1 MILTEMELV
10 NLNKSLNADIEQL
23 RMLCDGLEDFIRRY
37 TNNPFT
43 VRNITYNTPVVD
55 GKLKTQSSL
64 INEDDCVLISNSRY
78 NDGVY
83 VVDSIDGTLDREL
96 FDEPM
101 VNVTLVRYPNAV
113 KMGVMELLKY
123 NVRMADKVGI
133 SSESISRH
141 SVSYSG
147 VGTDGIGGY
156 PASMMAFL
164 KPYMKARF

>member
-1 MILTEMELV
+1 MILTENELV
-10 NLNKSLNADIEQL
+10 KLNKILNTDIEYL
-23 RMLCDGLEDFIRRY
+23 RMLCAGLEDFIRQY

-55 GKLKTQSSL
+55 GKLESQSSL
-64 INEDDCVLISNSRY
+64 INEDDCVLISKSLY

-83 VVDSIDGTLDREL
+83 VVDGIDGTVDREL
-96 FDEPM
+96 YDEPM
-101 VNVTLVRYPNAV
+101 VKVTLVRYPNAI
-113 KMGVMELLKY
+113 KMGVIELLKY

-147 VGTDGIGGY
+147 VGADSIGGY

>member
-1 MILTEMELV
+1 MILTDNELL
-10 NLNKSLNADIEQL
+10 NLNKILNTDIEHL
-23 RMLCDGLEDFIRRY
+23 RTLCDGLEDFIRQY
-37 TNNPFT
+37 TNNNFT
-43 VRNITYNTPVVD
+43 VKNITYNTPVVD
-55 GKLKTQSSL
+55 GKLEAQSSL
-64 INEDDCVLISNSRY
+64 INEDDCVLISNSLY

-83 VVDSIDGTLDREL
+83 IVDGIDGTLDREL
-96 FDEPM
+96 YDEPM
-101 VNVTLVRYPNAV
+101 VKVTLVRYPNAI
-113 KMGVMELLKY
+113 KMGVIELLKY

-147 VGTDGIGGY
+147 VGADSIGGY

>member
-1 MILTEMELV
+1 MILTENELV
-10 NLNKSLNADIEQL
+10 NLNKTLNTDIDYL
-23 RMLCDGLEDFIRRY
+23 KMLCDGLEDFIRTY

-43 VRNITYNTPVVD
+43 VRNITYNTPIVD
-55 GKLKTQSSL
+55 GKLNAQSSL
-64 INEDDCVLISNSRY
+64 INEDDCVLISNSLY

-83 VVDSIDGTLDREL
+83 VVDGVDGTLDREL
-96 FDEPM
+96 YDEAD
-101 VNVTLVRYPNAV
+101 VKVTLVRYPNAV
-113 KMGVMELLKY
+113 KMGVIELLKY

-147 VGTDGIGGY
+147 VGADAIGGY

>member
-1 MILTEMELV
+1 MILTDNELL
-10 NLNKSLNADIEQL
+10 NLNKSLNTDIEHL
-23 RMLCDGLEDFIRRY
+23 RMLCDGLEDFIRQY
-37 TNNPFT
+37 TNNNFT
-43 VRNITYNTPVVD
+43 VKNITYNTPVVD
-55 GKLKTQSSL
+55 GKLETQSSL
-64 INEDDCVLISNSRY
+64 INEDDCVLISKSLY

-83 VVDSIDGTLDREL
+83 VVDGIDGTLDKDL

-101 VNVTLVRYPNAV
+101 VKVTLVKYPDAI
-113 KMGVMELLKY
+113 KMGVVELLKY

-147 VGTDGIGGY
+147 VGADSIGGY

>member
-1 MILTEMELV
+1 MILTDNELL
-10 NLNKSLNADIEQL
+10 NLNKSLNTDIEHL
-23 RMLCDGLEDFIRRY
+23 RMLCDGLEDFIRQY
-37 TNNPFT
+37 TNNNFT
-43 VRNITYNTPVVD
+43 VKNITYNTPVVD
-55 GKLKTQSSL
+55 GKLETQSSL
-64 INEDDCVLISNSRY
+64 INEDDCVLISKSLY

-83 VVDSIDGTLDREL
+83 VVDGVDGTVDREL
-96 FDEPM
+96 YDEPM
-101 VNVTLVRYPNAV
+101 VKVTLVRYPNAI
-113 KMGVMELLKY
+113 KMGVIELLKY

-147 VGTDGIGGY
+147 VGADSIGGY

>member
-1 MILTEMELV
+1 MILTENELV
-10 NLNKSLNADIEQL
+10 NLNKTLNADIEYL
-23 RMLCDGLEDFIRRY
+23 RMLCDGLEDFIRQY
-37 TNNPFT
+37 TNNNFT

-55 GKLKTQSSL
+55 GGLATQSSL
-64 INEDDCVLISNSRY
+64 INEDDCVLISNSLY
-78 NDGVY
+78 NNGVY
-83 VVDSIDGTLDREL
+83 VVDGIDGTLDREL
-96 FDEPM
+96 YDEPM
-101 VNVTLVRYPNAV
+101 VKVTLVRYPNAI
-113 KMGVMELLKY
+113 KMGVIELLKY

-147 VGTDGIGGY
+147 VGADAIGGY

>member
-1 MILTEMELV
+1 MILTENELV
-10 NLNKSLNADIEQL
+10 NLNKILNTDIEYL
-23 RMLCDGLEDFIRRY
+23 RMLCVGLEDFIRQY

-55 GKLKTQSSL
+55 GKLESQSSL
-64 INEDDCVLISNSRY
+64 INEDDCVLISNSLY

-83 VVDSIDGTLDREL
+83 VVDGIDGTLDREL
-96 FDEPM
+96 YDEPM
-101 VNVTLVRYPNAV
+101 VKVTLVRYPNAV
-113 KMGVMELLKY
+113 KMGVIELLKY

-147 VGTDGIGGY
+147 VGADAIGGY
-156 PASMMAFL
+156 PASMMGFL